1 MKGLITTAAKP
12 RLWSEKMSTCHPRPW
27 VLQATALWHAQSLG
41 CCDEN
46 VQPIPCLKKSPV
58 RIKRSAF
65 SGGWMLYHRLM
76 WYILRDKPMDSGRRD
91 PLSHTYPRG
100 VLLSILGGPCPA
112 RYRNFGGLGYY
123 ACSCSTRRVLPSS
136 GIKYVCETFLSYQP
150 PGARGTHT
158 NDPCK
163 PIHEELKD
171 LGSNY

>member
-12 RLWSEKMSTCHPRPW
+12 RLWSEKLSTCHPRPW
-27 VLQATALWHAQSLG
+27 VLQAMALWHAQSLG

-123 ACSCSTRRVLPSS
+123 ACSCSTRRVFTKLRDQICLRDLFILPASRRS
-136 GIKYVCETFLSYQP
+136 WDPYKRPLQ
-150 PGARGTHT
+150 T
-158 NDPCK
+158 NT
-163 PIHEELKD
+163 
-171 LGSNY
+171 